1 MLSPTPQ
8 DRLYHSSWLLKF
20 VESLFAAVAILNSVF
35 LLVELLPRKIQSK
48 LGEKF
53 FNYSLLAEALISL
66 LFAIVYSVYWQRKE
80 IRNRI
85 NSGKLHAWMRGI
97 LRYWLVLV
105 ICTYGFAK
113 VLKTQFG
120 ITYTVDDMPVGK
132 LNGFELT
139 WNYFGHSYAF
149 ALIIAFC
156 QIGGSI
162 LLLFRRTTLL
172 GAAILLPVMINI
184 VLINFFF
191 DISPGAFMNS
201 VLFSLGLLF
210 LLSLRWSALAGVFL
224 RTSSDLPEPRLG
236 FFKYLFRFLAV
247 ACAFGMIYYF
257 TTLNPPA
264 PLAGK
269 WTVDRLIRNGDTVKA
284 NKWLTD
290 STAWTTVYMED
301 YGYLFLCPNPYI
313 YDDDRSTWAR
323 YKYDGSKQQLQLIFA
338 AGKTGKRDT
347 VIAAVS
353 HLDGR
358 HMEWKGVISRDTLV
372 FLLSK
377 VQKKK

>member
-1 MLSPTPQ
+1 MSSPTPP
-8 DRLYHSSWLLKF
+8 DRLYRSSWFMKF
-20 VESLFAAVAILNSVF
+20 VESLFAAIAMLNTLAV
-35 LLVELLPRKIQSK
+35 LVELLPPEKQVK
-48 LGEKF
+48 LGAKF
-53 FNYSLLAEALISL
+53 FTYMLLGEALISL
-66 LFAIVYSVYWQRKE
+66 LFAIVYSIYWQRRE
-80 IRNRI
+80 IKNRI

-105 ICTYGFAK
+105 ICSYGFAK
-113 VLKTQFG
+113 ILKTQFG
-120 ITYTVDDMPVGK
+120 TSYNVDDVPVGR

-149 ALIIAFC
+149 ALIIALF
-156 QIGGSI
+156 QIGGSV

-172 GAAILLPVMINI
+172 GAAILLPVMVNI
-184 VLINFFF
+184 VLINFFY

-210 LLSLRWSALAGVFL
+210 LLLLHRSALIGVFL
-224 RTSSDLPEPRLG
+224 RTGSDLPKPKLG

-247 ACAFGMIYYF
+247 GCAFGLIFYF
-257 TTLNPPA
+257 TRLNPPT
-264 PLAGK
+264 PLAGR

-290 STAWTTVYMED
+290 SAAWTTVYMED
-301 YGYLFLCPNPYI
+301 YGYLSLCPNPYI

-323 YKYDGSKQQLQLIFA
+323 YKYDSSKQQLRLIFSHEMP
-338 AGKTGKRDT
+338 KRPDT
-347 VIAAVS
+347 VIASVS
-353 HLDGR
+353 HFDGR
-358 HMEWKGVISRDTLV
+358 HMQWKGVMGKDTVL

-377 VQKKK
+377 VEKKK

>member
-1 MLSPTPQ
+1 MLSAATP
-8 DRLYHSSWLLKF
+8 DRQYRSSWFMKF
-20 VESLFAAVAILNSVF
+20 VESFFAAIAILNT
-35 LLVELLPRKIQSK
+35 LALMLEILPPEAQRK
-48 LGEKF
+48 LGQKF
-53 FNYSLLAEALISL
+53 FAYTLLGQALISL
-66 LFAIVYSVYWQRKE
+66 LFAVVYSIYWQRKE
-80 IRNRI
+80 IKNRI

-120 ITYTVDDMPVGK
+120 TTYTVDDMPVGR

-184 VLINFFF
+184 VLINFFY

-210 LLSLRWSALAGVFL
+210 LLLLSWSALVAVFL
-224 RTSSDLPEPRLG
+224 PTGSELPEPRLG
-236 FFKYLFRFLAV
+236 FFRFLFRFLAV
-247 ACAFGMIYYF
+247 ACAFGLIYYF
-257 TTLNPPA
+257 TTLKPPT

-269 WTVDRLIRNGDTVKA
+269 WTVDRLIRNGDTIKA
-284 NKWLTD
+284 NTWLAD
-290 STAWTTVYMED
+290 STAWTTVYIED
-301 YGYLFLCPNPYI
+301 YGYLGLCPNPYV
-313 YDDDRSTWAR
+313 YDDDRSTWAG
-323 YKYDGSKQQLQLIFA
+323 YKYDSSKQQMRLIFSHE
-338 AGKTGKRDT
+338 KPDRRDT
-347 VIAAVS
+347 VIASVS
-353 HLDGR
+353 HFDGR
-358 HMEWKGVISRDTLV
+358 HMQWKGVIGKDTLL

-377 VQKKK
+377 VEKKK

>member
-8 DRLYHSSWLLKF
+8 DRLYRSSWFMKF
-20 VESLFAAVAILNSVF
+20 VESFFAAVAILNT
-35 LLVELLPRKIQSK
+35 LALIVEILPPEKQLK
-48 LGEKF
+48 LGAKF
-53 FNYSLLAEALISL
+53 FTYMLFGQALISL

-80 IRNRI
+80 IKNRI

-105 ICTYGFAK
+105 ICSYGFAK
-113 VLKTQFG
+113 ILKTQFG
-120 ITYTVDDMPVGK
+120 TSYNVDDVPVGR

-156 QIGGSI
+156 QIGGSV

-184 VLINFFF
+184 VLINFFY
-191 DISPGAFMNS
+191 DINPGAFMNS

-210 LLSLRWSALAGVFL
+210 LLFLRWSALVGVFL
-224 RTSSDLPEPRLG
+224 PTGSDLPGPRLG

-247 ACAFGMIYYF
+247 ACAFGLIYYF
-257 TTLNPPA
+257 TTLTPPA

-269 WTVDRLIRNGDTVKA
+269 WTVDRLIRNGDTVSA

-301 YGYLFLCPNPYI
+301 EGYLSLCPNPYI
-313 YDDDRSTWAR
+313 YDDDRSTWTR
-323 YKYDGSKQQLQLIFA
+323 YKYDGSKQQLQLIFSG
-338 AGKTGKRDT
+338 GKPQKRDT
-347 VIAAVS
+347 MIAAVS
-353 HLDGR
+353 QFDGR
-358 HMEWKGVISRDTLV
+358 HMQWKGVIGKDTVL

-377 VQKKK
+377 VEKKK